1 MANRL
6 ITFAGGASLGFI
18 ASRILPP
25 LVSQTVASWNTAR
38 GHDPFQYLAE
48 DHDRFRRLLAEM
60 EESRGKGTFH
70 RTQLLARLK
79 RGLAAHAMAEE
90 DVIYPLIHDEVG
102 AEVAAERLYS
112 ETRHDQ
118 DPSLRAGTDH
128 GRRGC
133 LARSRRRPAPTAR
146 RPRQTRGGS
155 GVPAPAG
162 TARHDALARTAR
174 HIRREKAMML

>member
-6 ITFAGGASLGFI
+6 VTFAGGASLGFI

-25 LVSQTVASWNTAR
+25 LLSQTVASWNTAR

-112 ETRHDQ
+112 EHGMIKTHLYALERSMD
-118 DPSLRAGTDH
+118 DEGAWLDRAAALRRLLDAH
-128 GRRGC
+128 ARQEEEVEFPRLRG
-133 LARSRRRPAPTAR
+133 LLD
-146 RPRQTRGGS
+146 
-155 GVPAPAG
+155 
-162 TARHDALARTAR
+162 HDALARTAR